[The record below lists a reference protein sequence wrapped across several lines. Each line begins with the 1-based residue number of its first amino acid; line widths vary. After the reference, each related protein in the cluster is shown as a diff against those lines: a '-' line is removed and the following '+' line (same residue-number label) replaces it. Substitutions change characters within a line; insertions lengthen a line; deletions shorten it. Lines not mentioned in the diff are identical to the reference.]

1 MVAVTFVPAELEV
14 LRSIN
19 SSVGGA
25 GWWRRRKLELIS
37 SRAHCLAAQI
47 TVCRRGRQLGLIS
60 CLASE

>member
-47 TVCRRGRQLGLIS
+47 TVCRRGRQLG
-60 CLASE
+60 